1 VIVDSSALVA
11 ILRSEPEAAEFVATL
26 RGVDVRAS
34 AATVLETAMVLGPE
48 VAARLDTLIEQLD
61 LELVAF
67 DSAQLAVARAAMAI
81 YGKGRGHP
89 ARLNFGDCM
98 TYAVAKTLDEP
109 LLFKGDDFTYTDVT
123 PAISR

>member
-11 ILRSEPEAAEFVATL
+11 IMRSEPEAAEFVATL

-81 YGKGRGHP
+81 YGQGRGHP
-89 ARLNFGDCM
+89 ARLTFGDCM
-98 TYAVAKTLDEP
+98 TYALATSLDEP
-109 LLFKGDDFTYTDVT
+109 LLFKGDDFTHTDVT